1 MERRERC
8 YSVGENVNLCSHYG
22 FPRWLSGK
30 ESTWNVRNPPNRR
43 RCGFDPWVRKIPW
56 RRKWQLTPVFLPAK
70 SHGQRS
76 LEGYSPG
83 GHKRVGRDLATKQQL
98 QKIIQR
104 FLRKLRVELP
114 HNLAF
119 SLLSIYLK
127 KTKALIQKDI
137 CTSVLIAAL
146 FATVNMWKQPNC
158 PLMNR

>member
-1 MERRERC
+1 MERREPC
-8 YSVGENVNLCSHYG
+8 YTVGGNVDLCGHYG

-30 ESTWNVRNPPNRR
+30 ESDCKCR
-43 RCGFDPWVRKIPW
+43 RCGFNPWVRKIPW
-56 RRKWQLTPVFLPAK
+56 RRKWQPTPVLLPAK
-70 SHGQRS
+70 PHGQRS

-83 GHKRVGRDLATKQQL
+83 GHKRVGHDLATKQQL
-98 QKIIQR
+98 WKIIQR
-104 FLRKLRVELP
+104 FFRKLRVELP
-114 HNLAF
+114 HSLAF

-146 FATVNMWKQPNC
+146 YTTANMWNQPKC